1 MTHSA
6 QGLSRGGHSVEA
18 GELRKQLFYRQG
30 NGGFAKLMTAQS
42 QRQQRRSQDTN
53 PGSLA
58 LGTGHRPS
66 PPAASL
72 TDDTRRGEGHP
83 AVPPRCPE
91 MPLQGPSNC
100 QSQNLPLSQLT
111 HGEAR
116 VTLQFHHTAQKC
128 LSRALGLSVPEP
140 GLGPRQAP
148 CFTPHSLLSHLLASS
163 LQLASFPK

>member
-83 AVPPRCPE
+83 AVPPHCPE
-91 MPLQGPSNC
+91 MPLQGPRIVSPRTRIRT
-100 QSQNLPLSQLT
+100 QTGSMFHSPQPPLPSPCLLFAAGVLPQMRLS
-111 HGEAR
+111 
-116 VTLQFHHTAQKC
+116 
-128 LSRALGLSVPEP
+128 
-140 GLGPRQAP
+140 
-148 CFTPHSLLSHLLASS
+148 
-163 LQLASFPK
+163 

>member
-1 MTHSA
+1 M
-6 QGLSRGGHSVEA
+6 EA
-18 GELRKQLFYRQG
+18 GELREQLFYRQG
-30 NGGFAKLMTAQS
+30 NGGFAKLTAAQS

-72 TDDTRRGEGHP
+72 TADTRRSEGHS
-83 AVPPRCPE
+83 AVPPCCPE

-111 HGEAR
+111 HGEAG

-128 LSRALGLSVPEP
+128 LFRAPRIVSPRTRIRTQTGSTFHSPQPPLPSPCLLFAVGVLPQMRLS
-140 GLGPRQAP
+140 
-148 CFTPHSLLSHLLASS
+148 
-163 LQLASFPK
+163 